1 MFTFIEYSDAGAERD
16 NEASRVAE
24 EKFRALFN
32 SVTDCMLILDLNG
45 YIRNINQSGYQRLG
59 YTREEILGLH
69 ITKLEPPESTA
80 QIPAKIGSLKQQG
93 NAIFESAHVR
103 KDGSIM
109 PVEINCKLIE
119 LGGEH
124 VFFSVIR
131 DISERKREQRAR
143 QMMQFSVDRMGDA
156 VFWSTPDA
164 RITYANAAACRSL
177 GYTAEEMLNLH
188 ISEFNPEFSAEIWRA
203 HWDALKKCGSF
214 SIESTHS
221 TKDGTNFP
229 VEITLNYLQY
239 ETEEFNCAF
248 VRDITKRRLVEERI
262 VHLAHFDAL
271 TGLPNRTLFYDRF
284 EQAIAKAQRYKHKLA
299 IFFLDLDGFKQ
310 INDKYGHQ
318 VGDALLQ
325 AVAARLN
332 ENARGM
338 DTVARVGGDE
348 FILILNDVSQIADAA
363 VVAKKLV
370 GALACPFILEDHSCQ
385 IGASLGISI
394 YPEDSDNMDTLI
406 KQADDAMYKAK
417 NNGKN
422 SYEFFNP
429 TQNREQQGRA
439 A

>member
-1 MFTFIEYSDAGAERD
+1 MFTFIEYSDVGAEQD
-16 NEASRVAE
+16 SETSRVAE
-24 EKFRALFN
+24 GKFRALFN
-32 SVTDCMLILDLNG
+32 SITDCMLILDLNG

-69 ITKLEPPESTA
+69 ITQLEAPESTA
-80 QIPAKIGSLKQQG
+80 QITGKITSLKQQG
-93 NAIFESAHVR
+93 HAIFESAHVR

-143 QMMQFSVDRMGDA
+143 QMMQFSIDRMGDA
-156 VFWSTPDA
+156 VFWATPDA
-164 RITYANAAACRSL
+164 RVTYANVAACQSL
-177 GYTAEEMLNLH
+177 GYAQEEMLNLH
-188 ISEFNPEFSAEIWRA
+188 ISQFSPEFTLATWQA

-214 SIESTHS
+214 SIESTHR
-221 TKDGTNFP
+221 TKDGNTFP

-248 VRDITKRRLVEERI
+248 VRDITKRKLAEERI

-271 TGLPNRTLFYDRF
+271 TNLPNRTLFYDRF

-310 INDKYGHQ
+310 INDKFGHQ
-318 VGDALLQ
+318 VGDSLLQ
-325 AVAARLN
+325 AVATRLN

-348 FILILNDVSQIADAA
+348 FIMILNDVDQAA
-363 VVAKKLV
+363 SAAIVAKKVVDVLA
-370 GALACPFILEDHSCQ
+370 GAFTINDHQCQ

-394 YPEDSDNMDTLI
+394 YPEDSDDMDTLI
-406 KQADDAMYKAK
+406 KQADDAMYRAK
-417 NNGKN
+417 NNGKS
-422 SYEFFNP
+422 SYQFFNAGP
-429 TQNREQQGRA
+429 VRKQGKA